1 MVFQVRSRQGRGL
14 DFLIGGAKDV
24 NSQWTVLIIYLKI
37 WSKGK
42 GFCKVTLL
50 MILTGLMHWTSDK
63 ENIHNG
69 LELLR
74 QLSLIT
80 TYVELV

>member
-1 MVFQVRSRQGRGL
+1 M
-14 DFLIGGAKDV
+14 
-24 NSQWTVLIIYLKI
+24 NSQWIVLIIYVKI

-42 GFCKVTLL
+42 GFYKVTLN
-50 MILTGLMHWTSDK
+50 MMFTGLIHWTSDK
-63 ENIHNG
+63 QSIHNG